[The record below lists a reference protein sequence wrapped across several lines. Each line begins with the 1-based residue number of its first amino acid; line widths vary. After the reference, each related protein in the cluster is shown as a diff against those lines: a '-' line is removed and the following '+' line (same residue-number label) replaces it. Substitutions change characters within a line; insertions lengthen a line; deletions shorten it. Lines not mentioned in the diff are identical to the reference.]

1 MSARRCALEALSTW
15 EDTSRFASDILDD
28 LSRSLR
34 LSPPDRALAQEIL
47 YGTIRNLYLLDE
59 LISRFRRGSLN
70 PLTQNL
76 LRIGLYQLF
85 KTEIAE
91 HAAVNETV
99 ELARKHERSLINA
112 ILRNAQRKKPELL
125 EEIETWPLED
135 RYSHPDFLVK
145 RWIKQYDET
154 SVESFCRWNN
164 EPPVVFARINSLARD
179 REALDRV
186 RSESQPSMVGDSFP
200 DFFQVTGAPNPDWL
214 REGLIYVQDPSTSLA
229 CRLLDPKPGEDVLDA
244 CAAPGGKTALLAAL
258 MNNEGRITATDNSPP
273 RLDQLR
279 ENLQRLSVMNSEVKQ
294 ADWSAPE
301 TPANFPAFDAILL
314 DVPCS
319 NTGVM
324 RRRVDVR
331 WRIQERDLAR
341 QATNQSGMLRAA
353 VKLLKPGG
361 RIVYSTCSIDRAE
374 NESVIEQSGLT
385 VDKIVTS
392 LPWRDGYDGAFAA
405 LLRP

>member
-125 EEIETWPLED
+125 QEIETWPLED

-186 RSESQPSMVGDSFP
+186 RSGSQPSMVGDSFP
-200 DFFQVTGAPNPDWL
+200 DFFQVTGAPNTDWL

-229 CRLLDPKPGEDVLDA
+229 CRLLDPKPGEEILDA

-279 ENLQRLSVMNSEVKQ
+279 ENLQRLAVTNAEVKQ

-301 TPANFPAFDAILL
+301 TPANFPTFDAILL

-341 QATNQSGMLRAA
+341 QATNQSALLRAA

-374 NESVIEQSGLT
+374 NEAVIELSGLT
-385 VDKIVTS
+385 VEKIVTS

>member
-15 EDTSRFASDILDD
+15 EDTSRFASDILED
-28 LSRSLR
+28 LARSLR

-85 KTEIAE
+85 KTGIAE

-112 ILRNAQRKKPELL
+112 ILRNAQRKKPDLL
-125 EEIETWPLED
+125 AEIETWPLED
-135 RYSHPDFLVK
+135 RYSHPDFLIK
-145 RWIKQYDET
+145 RWIRQYDET
-154 SVESFCRWNN
+154 SVESLCRWNN
-164 EPPVVFARINSLARD
+164 EPPLVFARINPLARNRD
-179 REALDRV
+179 ALDRV
-186 RSESQPSMVGDSFP
+186 RSETQLSLIGESFP
-200 DFFQVTGAPNPDWL
+200 DFFKVAGGPDADWL
-214 REGLIYVQDPSTSLA
+214 QEGLIYVQDPSTSLA
-229 CRLLDPKPGEDVLDA
+229 CRLLAPEPGEEVLDA

-279 ENLQRLSVMNSEVKQ
+279 ENLQRLAVSNTEVRP
-294 ADWSAPE
+294 ADWSEPGTAE
-301 TPANFPAFDAILL
+301 EFPRFDAILL

-341 QATNQSGMLRAA
+341 QADNQLALLKSAA
-353 VKLLKPGG
+353 GALKPGG
-361 RIVYSTCSIDRAE
+361 RIVYSTCSIDRVE
-374 NESVIEQSGLT
+374 NEAVIEASGLK
-385 VDKIVTS
+385 VDRIVTS
-392 LPWRDGYDGAFAA
+392 LPWRDGFDGAFAA

>member
-145 RWIKQYDET
+145 RWIKQYDEP

-214 REGLIYVQDPSTSLA
+214 REGLIYIQDPSTSLA
-229 CRLLDPKPGEDVLDA
+229 CRLLDPKPGEEILDA

-258 MNNEGRITATDNSPP
+258 MNNQGRIIATDNSPP

-279 ENLQRLSVMNSEVKQ
+279 ENLQRLAVANAEVKQ

-301 TPANFPAFDAILL
+301 TTENFPKFDAILL

-341 QATNQSGMLRAA
+341 QASNQATLLKSAIS
-353 VKLLKPGG
+353 LLKPGG

-374 NESVIEQSGLT
+374 NEAVVEQSGLT
-385 VDKIVTS
+385 VEKIVTS

>member
-186 RSESQPSMVGDSFP
+186 RSGSQPSMVGDSFP

-214 REGLIYVQDPSTSLA
+214 REGLIYIQDPSTSLA
-229 CRLLDPKPGEDVLDA
+229 CRLLDPKPGEEILDA

-279 ENLQRLSVMNSEVKQ
+279 ENLQRLAVTIAEVKQ

-301 TPANFPAFDAILL
+301 TPANFPKFDAILL

-341 QATNQSGMLRAA
+341 QATNQSALLRAA

-374 NESVIEQSGLT
+374 NEAVIELSGLA
-385 VDKIVTS
+385 VEKVVTS